1 MQSRTASPK
10 QPRVT
15 TTPREL
21 DAEER
26 AAAQYPGAR
35 PPDRR
40 RTVRSVGV
48 NLAVSEW
55 GDEKAPVL
63 FCSHGGFDFSGTF
76 DAFAP
81 LLADAGWRVVVWDQ
95 RGHGDSDHAPLYSW
109 DADIRDL
116 LNVLDSTTRE
126 PAVLLGHSKG
136 GSISTYAIQA
146 APHRARAFV
155 NIDGIPSHRPPPDV
169 ADHERTKLLATELS
183 GWLDHRRAAGDKVRR
198 ADSLA
203 GLAERRGRMNPRL
216 SKAWLRYLVT
226 RGARKDTDGWRWK
239 IDPVLRPGGFGPW
252 RAQWSMARLASLPV
266 PLLGLLATESEPMGW
281 DTTPADVKPYL
292 PRRAEIVPMEGVG
305 HFIHI
310 EQPERTAKLV
320 LDFLR
325 SAAA

>member
-1 MQSRTASPK
+1 VGDLTA
-10 QPRVT
+10 T
-15 TTPREL
+15 LT
-21 DAEER
+21 AEER
-26 AAAQYPGAR
+26 EAAQYPGAR
-35 PPDRR
+35 LPDRR
-40 RTVRSVGV
+40 RSVHSLGVR
-48 NLAVSEW
+48 LAVSEW
-55 GDEKAPVL
+55 GDERAPVL

-81 LLADAGWRVVVWDQ
+81 LLAAAGWRVVVWDQ
-95 RGHGDSDHAPLYSW
+95 RGHGDSEHAPLYSW
-109 DADIRDL
+109 DADVRDL
-116 LNVLDSTTRE
+116 LNVLDSSTRE

-183 GWLDHRRAAGDKVRR
+183 GWLDHRRAAGAKVRR
-198 ADSLA
+198 ADTLP
-203 GLAERRGRMNPRL
+203 GLAERRARQNPRL
-216 SKAWLRYLVT
+216 AKAWLRYLVT
-226 RGARKDTDGWRWK
+226 RGARKDADGWRWK

-292 PRRAEIVPMEGVG
+292 PRRAEIVPMAGVG

-320 LDFLR
+320 LEFLR
-325 SAAA
+325 SVAA

>member
-1 MQSRTASPK
+1 VTAAN
-10 QPRVT
+10 
-15 TTPREL
+15 L
-21 DAEER
+21 DLDSDER
-26 AAAQYPGAR
+26 ASAQYPGAR
-35 PPDRR
+35 LPERR
-40 RTVRSVGV
+40 RSVHSLGV

-63 FCSHGGFDFSGTF
+63 FCSHGGFDFTGTF
-76 DAFAP
+76 DVFAP
-81 LLADAGWRVVVWDQ
+81 LLAAAGWRVVAWDQ

-109 DADIRDL
+109 DADVRDL

-146 APHRARAFV
+146 APHRVRAFV

-183 GWLDHRRAAGDKVRR
+183 GWLDHRRGAGEKVRR
-198 ADSLA
+198 ADTLA

-226 RGARKDTDGWRWK
+226 RGARKDADGWRWK

-266 PLLGLLATESEPMGW
+266 PLLGLLATENEPMGW
-281 DTTPADVKPYL
+281 DTAPADVKPYL
-292 PRRAEIVPMEGVG
+292 PRRAELVQMEGAG

-325 SAAA
+325 SAGA

>member
-1 MQSRTASPK
+1 
-10 QPRVT
+10 VT
-15 TTPREL
+15 DAAATL

-26 AAAQYPGAR
+26 AAAQHPGAR
-35 PPDRR
+35 LPDRR
-40 RTVRSVGV
+40 RSVASLGLR
-48 NLAVSEW
+48 LAVSEW
-55 GDEKAPVL
+55 GDPGAPVI
-63 FCSHGGFDFSGTF
+63 FCSHGGFDFTGTF
-76 DAFAP
+76 DVFAP
-81 LLADAGWRVVVWDQ
+81 LLADAGWRVVAWDQ
-95 RGHGDSDHAPLYSW
+95 RGHGDSEHAPLYSW

-146 APHRARAFV
+146 APQRVRAFV

-198 ADSLA
+198 ADTLP
-203 GLAERRGRMNPRL
+203 GLAERRARQNPRL
-216 SKAWLRYLVT
+216 AKPWLRYLVT
-226 RGARKDTDGWRWK
+226 RGARKDPDGWRWK

-252 RAQWSMARLASLPV
+252 RAQWSMARFASLPV

-281 DTTPADVKPYL
+281 DTTVADVKPYL
-292 PRRAEIVPMEGVG
+292 PRGAEIVEMKGAG

-310 EQPERTAKLV
+310 EQPEATAQLV

-325 SAAA
+325 SRLA